1 MVTANSFGTQDSK
14 SVEALENS
22 GVELIYRNRPEPWSE
37 NELLDRVSGI
47 DGLIIGADQVTE
59 KVIQSADS
67 LKIIA
72 KHGVGLDN
80 IDIEAA
86 TRSGICVTAGIRSN
100 TIAVAEMTISLMF
113 AIARNL
119 VISDAEVKENKWN
132 KRIGIELTN
141 KIAGIVGLG
150 SIGREVAIRLK
161 GLKMNLIAVEPYR
174 DNIFAEEN
182 NIKFVNIETL
192 ASEADII
199 TLHSTLLPETKHIIN
214 NKIFSM
220 MKKNAILINT
230 ARGELV
236 DEVSLYDALSEKKI
250 YGAAFDTFTEEPPID
265 SKLLGL
271 SNFIGTPHIGAY
283 TNEAV
288 SNMSCLAAFS
298 IRDFIDN
305 KIPCNLINKEV
316 IKKLKGW
323 KKDV

>member
-1 MVTANSFGTQDSK
+1 MVTANSFGTQDLE
-14 SVEALENS
+14 SVEALENC

-37 NELLDRVSGI
+37 NELQGKVSGI
-47 DGLIIGADQVTE
+47 DGLIVGADQVTE

-86 TRSGICVTAGIRSN
+86 TRSGIFVTAGIQSN

-113 AIARNL
+113 AVARNL
-119 VISDAEVKENKWN
+119 VISDAEVKKNEWN
-132 KRIGIELTN
+132 RRIGIELTN
-141 KIAGIVGLG
+141 KVAGIVGLG
-150 SIGREVAIRLK
+150 SIGREVAVRLK

-199 TLHSTLLPETKHIIN
+199 TLHSSLLPETKHIIN

-250 YGAAFDTFTEEPPID
+250 YGAAVDAFTEEPPKD
-265 SKLLGL
+265 SPLLGL
-271 SNFIGTPHIGAY
+271 PNFIGTPHIGAY

-298 IRDFIDN
+298 IRDFIEN
-305 KIPCNLINKEV
+305 KIPCNLINKEI
-316 IKKLKGW
+316 IKNMKGW

>member
-1 MVTANSFGTQDSK
+1 MVTANSFGTQDLE
-14 SVEALENS
+14 SVEALENC

-37 NELLDRVSGI
+37 NELLGKVSDI
-47 DGLIIGADQVTE
+47 DGLIVGADQVTE

-86 TRSGICVTAGIRSN
+86 TRLGICVTAGIQSN

-113 AIARNL
+113 AVARNL
-119 VISDAEVKENKWN
+119 VISDAEVKKNKWN
-132 KRIGIELTN
+132 RRIGIELTN
-141 KIAGIVGLG
+141 KVAGIVGLG
-150 SIGREVAIRLK
+150 SIGREVAVRLK

-192 ASEADII
+192 ASKADII
-199 TLHSTLLPETKHIIN
+199 TLHSSLLPETKHIIN

-250 YGAAFDTFTEEPPID
+250 YGAAVDAFTEEPPKD
-265 SKLLGL
+265 SPLLGL
-271 SNFIGTPHIGAY
+271 PNFIGTPHIGAY
-283 TNEAV
+283 TNEAI

-298 IRDFIDN
+298 IRDFIEN
-305 KIPCNLINKEV
+305 KIPCNLINKEI
-316 IKKLKGW
+316 IKNMKGW